1 MENGLP
7 KADKLFGQVKSHGLP
22 KANKLF
28 DQLKSN
34 RTSEGR

>member
-22 KANKLF
+22 KADKPF
-28 DQLKSN
+28 DLKN
-34 RTSEGR
+34 